1 MRDAETSVV
10 VKALSADGDNARFVG
25 GAVRNALLGLPV
37 DDIDIATPLLPDDV
51 VRRLE
56 AARIRAI
63 PTGID
68 HGTITAVIDGRSFEI
83 TTLRRDV
90 ETDGRR
96 AIIAF
101 SDSWKEDAS
110 RRDFT
115 INALYSFAG
124 RRVVRLFRRCRRP
137 ESTARPVHR
146 RSGCPHPRRLFAYPS
161 PVPLPCMV
169 RAGAD
174 GRTCDLSRH
183 GGALGLRR
191 LSGERVQKEMLRLL
205 AATDP
210 CAALHVMEQ
219 AEILQ
224 EIIPGIVRLQCLERL
239 IAIDSVKADAMLRL
253 AVLLPRDPAVAAVV
267 AERLRLS
274 NENRDRFID
283 LSGAQ
288 EAIAPGMPVTE
299 LRKLL
304 YRLGAQRVRDRIFL
318 RWSEDTDISHD
329 LSWNELLN
337 VADNWR
343 IPEFPLSGRDVLAA
357 GIPAGPR
364 VGAILSQIEMDWI
377 EGDFGD
383 DCVFASQATGRDFAY
398 PEPLSANCVFTS
410 RRKSVPLRPTSY
422 AAPHRVR

>member
-1 MRDAETSVV
+1 MKDETRHAPTGRRLNPARESWMRDAETSVV

-115 INALYSFAG
+115 INALYSSPDGELFDYFGGVADLKA
-124 RRVVRLFRRCRRP
+124 RRVRFIGDPVARIREDYLRILRLFRFHAWYGLGP
-137 ESTARPVHR
+137 MDEHAISAATAE
-146 RSGCPHPRRLFAYPS
+146 RS
-161 PVPLPCMV
+161 
-169 RAGAD
+169 
-174 GRTCDLSRH
+174 
-183 GGALGLRR
+183 GLRR

-224 EIIPGIVRLQCLERL
+224 EIIPGNVRLQCLERL

-274 NENRDRFID
+274 NENRDRLID

-304 YRLGAQRVRDRIFL
+304 YRLGVQRVRDRIFL

-383 DCVFASQATGRDFAY
+383 DRASLLKRLDAISHT
-398 PEPLSANCVFTS
+398 PS
-410 RRKSVPLRPTSY
+410 
-422 AAPHRVR
+422 H